1 MAKKYS
7 PAKGIDFVRVLKKYL
22 KNWWIFAIV
31 ILAAVLYARD
41 QNKYIEPKYSM
52 NTSILI
58 EDKSNS
64 SVLEERGTI
73 SANPMFLQSKLIENQ
88 IAFLKSFK
96 QIKKIVGRLNIL
108 VSYYKKEKYIWKEI
122 YTDSPFLIEFD
133 DDHQQPRYKRISVK
147 FIDNDV
153 VEISSLDYSAF
164 AIPQTFSVGQII
176 ENDNYKFKIVYK
188 DGKSFEDVQG
198 KTFGFLINDING
210 LTSQYRGK
218 TNVYIQKNT
227 SILIIGTSGQNKQKE
242 IDYLNMLT
250 KVFLET
256 NLESKNK
263 MLSNTIA
270 FVSGQL
276 IEIGADL
283 KKVEQN
289 LEDFRKKNNFMQLSH
304 KAQALLNRM
313 NSQTKSRSN
322 LLLDLKY
329 YNYLYDYIETHE
341 NFDDIIMPSTVGL
354 SLPLFSDLVLKL
366 STVVL
371 EKEDLI
377 ANSSTKNPYIISLG
391 EQISNMK
398 IALKENM
405 NSIIATT
412 EIKIEDMEDRI
423 LVSTNEFNK
432 LPNVEREYLE
442 IQRKYKVFNTLYDF
456 LLKRKSEVE
465 IQRAANSP
473 DYEVIDSAGSVGIS
487 NVSKSP
493 KSNYINA
500 LIWAILLPGVFLF
513 LLVFLND
520 RVMGEEDITN
530 YTDFP
535 IIGNIRKVNTSI
547 NIEPNS
553 FFAEQLRMIRIK
565 LDLDPGK
572 GEKVVLVTSSALAEG
587 KSFISENLALVFA
600 MTGKKTLLMGFDLR
614 RPKLNS
620 AFNIESNKGITDYLI
635 NELEL
640 SNFIQP
646 TFTKNL
652 DVLLSGPIPPNP
664 DELIESAKTKKMF
677 ESLKESYD
685 YIVIDSPSIGL
696 VGDAYLLSRF
706 ANKILFIIKHNYSKK
721 KMVANTLYEV
731 SNNHLNNISLIY
743 NEFNEKQN
751 EQNDEMYGESHNKKK
766 FFVRAYKKVRRILID
781 ILRKL

>member
-1 MAKKYS
+1 MTKKYS
-7 PAKGIDFVRVLKKYL
+7 PAKGIDFVRVLRKYVN
-22 KNWWIFAIV
+22 NWWIFAII
-31 ILAAVLYARD
+31 ILVAVFYARD
-41 QNKYIEPKYSM
+41 KNKYIEPKYSM

-58 EDKSNS
+58 EDKSNK

-108 VSYYKKEKYIWKEI
+108 VTYYKKEKYIWKEI
-122 YTDSPFLIEFD
+122 YSDSPFEVEFD
-133 DDHQQPRYKRISVK
+133 NEHQQPRYKKLSVK
-147 FIDNDV
+147 FEDNGV
-153 VEISSLDYSAF
+153 VEIASDDYPAF
-164 AIPQTFSVGQII
+164 KTAQKFTVGQMI
-176 ENDNYKFKIVYK
+176 ESDNYKFRIIYKEGKSYK
-188 DGKSFEDVQG
+188 DAQG

-227 SILIIGTSGQNKQKE
+227 SILIIGTSGQNKKKE

-263 MLSNTIA
+263 ILSNTIS
-270 FVSGQL
+270 FISSQL
-276 IEIGADL
+276 IEIGIDL
-283 KKVEQN
+283 EKVEQN
-289 LEDFRKKNNFMQLSH
+289 LEDFRMKNNFMQLSH

-322 LLLDLKY
+322 MLLDLKY
-329 YNYLYDYIETHE
+329 YNYLYDYIESHE
-341 NFDDIIMPSTVGL
+341 GFDDVIMPSTVGL

-371 EKEDLI
+371 EKEDLM
-377 ANSSTKNPYIISLG
+377 ANSSRVNPYILSLE
-391 EQISNMK
+391 EQILNMK
-398 IALKENM
+398 MALKENM
-405 NSIIATT
+405 SSIIATT
-412 EIKIEDMEDRI
+412 EIKIEDINDR
-423 LVSTNEFNK
+423 LVVSTSEFNK
-432 LPNVEREYLE
+432 LPNIEREYLE

-456 LLKRKSEVE
+456 LLRRKSEVE
-465 IQRAANSP
+465 IQRAANLP
-473 DYEVIDSAGSVGIS
+473 DYEVVDSAGSVGIS

-500 LIWAILLPGVFLF
+500 LIWAILLPGGFLF

-520 RVMGEEDITN
+520 RIMGEEDITN
-530 YTDFP
+530 YTDYP
-535 IIGNIRKVNTSI
+535 IIGGVQKINSNIHA
-547 NIEPNS
+547 EPSS

-565 LDLDPGK
+565 MELDPAK
-572 GEKVVLVTSSALAEG
+572 GEKVVLVTSSTLEEG

-600 MTGKKTLLMGFDLR
+600 MTGKKTLLLGFDLR
-614 RPKLNS
+614 RPKLHS
-620 AFNIESNKGITDYLI
+620 TFNIESNKGITDYLI
-635 NELEL
+635 NDLEL

-664 DELIESAKTKKMF
+664 DELIESAKTKDMF
-677 ESLKESYD
+677 ALLKKQYD
-685 YIVIDSPSIGL
+685 YIVIDSPPIGL

-706 ANKILFIIKHNYSKK
+706 ANRILFIIKHNYSKK
-721 KMVANTLYEV
+721 KVVANTLYEV
-731 SNNHLNNISLIY
+731 SNNHLNNIFLIY
-743 NEFNEKQN
+743 NELKGKEN
-751 EQNDEMYGESHNKKK
+751 EQSAEIYGKVGNRTPLVVKG
-766 FFVRAYKKVRRILID
+766 YKRIRRIFID
-781 ILRKL
+781 ILRKI